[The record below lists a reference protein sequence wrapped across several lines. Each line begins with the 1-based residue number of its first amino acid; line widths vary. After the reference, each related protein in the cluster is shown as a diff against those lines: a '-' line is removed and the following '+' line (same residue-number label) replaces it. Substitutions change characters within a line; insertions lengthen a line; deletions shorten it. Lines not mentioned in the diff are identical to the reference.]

1 MEPRFIHKSSVGLS
15 QRQLAAL
22 FTDKVESRICARP
35 FVRKPRAPRSIRS
48 HSRNKMLEPA
58 IIEAS
63 MNLIRKKKKN
73 ICISQ
78 SQHQYLFDIFMAI
91 FFPNLKQRLYAKWRT
106 EKRQFS
112 APFFAQLLK
121 KKQAFFCVRLSKKQ
135 NMQYICVVLQKDT
148 GIVRKQAIGKLIIS
162 LYLDYVSIGRS
173 IYIILHKTKVL
184 VGLIWI

>member
-63 MNLIRKKKKN
+63 MNLDIEHILSDSEEEKN

-173 IYIILHKTKVL
+173 IYIILHT
-184 VGLIWI
+184 

>member
-63 MNLIRKKKKN
+63 MNLDIEHILSDSEEKKTFVFHNHN
-73 ICISQ
+73 ISI
-78 SQHQYLFDIFMAI
+78 YLILLWL

-121 KKQAFFCVRLSKKQ
+121 KKTSIFLCQT
-135 NMQYICVVLQKDT
+135 LQK
-148 GIVRKQAIGKLIIS
+148 VEHAIHLCCTSKRYGYSTK
-162 LYLDYVSIGRS
+162 IGNR
-173 IYIILHKTKVL
+173 
-184 VGLIWI
+184 

>member
-63 MNLIRKKKKN
+63 MNLNIEHILSDSEEKKHLYFT
-73 ICISQ
+73 ITTLVF
-78 SQHQYLFDIFMAI
+78 YG
-91 FFPNLKQRLYAKWRT
+91 FFSKFEAK
-106 EKRQFS
+106 
-112 APFFAQLLK
+112 AL
-121 KKQAFFCVRLSKKQ
+121 C
-135 NMQYICVVLQKDT
+135 
-148 GIVRKQAIGKLIIS
+148 
-162 LYLDYVSIGRS
+162 
-173 IYIILHKTKVL
+173 
-184 VGLIWI
+184 

>member
-63 MNLIRKKKKN
+63 MNLDIEHILSDSEEKKHLYFT
-73 ICISQ
+73 ITTLVFIW
-78 SQHQYLFDIFMAI
+78 YFYGY

-121 KKQAFFCVRLSKKQ
+121 KKTSIFLCQT
-135 NMQYICVVLQKDT
+135 LQK
-148 GIVRKQAIGKLIIS
+148 VEHAIHLCCTSKRYGYSTK
-162 LYLDYVSIGRS
+162 IGNR
-173 IYIILHKTKVL
+173 
-184 VGLIWI
+184 